1 MLKNKK
7 MLLRVWQRKTFWNAF
22 FRESHWQVLSDFI
35 RQWGWWTMRTMR
47 TKKRQCDCSLS
58 MPRSVRHWEGCFQW
72 KPSYINRNK
81 HIIISF
87 MSLKNMV
94 FGPPQKSSCFKE
106 NTRKFALFKK
116 THVFWKCIFICIKKT
131 TPTPD
136 LSLTWQVWTSLEFVR
151 TSKGLHSKSVNR
163 PFSTQS
169 MAKKSRTH
177 FHSGL
182 MLLIMSCMTN
192 CLKNKVEIKG
202 ST

>member
-94 FGPPQKSSCFKE
+94 FGPPPEKLMFQGKHQKICTFQKNTCFLKMHFYLHKKNHANPRLVTYMTSLDKSGVCE
-106 NTRKFALFKK
+106 DFKK
-116 THVFWKCIFICIKKT
+116 TSFQI
-131 TPTPD
+131 
-136 LSLTWQVWTSLEFVR
+136 SE
-151 TSKGLHSKSVNR
+151 
-163 PFSTQS
+163 
-169 MAKKSRTH
+169 
-177 FHSGL
+177 
-182 MLLIMSCMTN
+182 
-192 CLKNKVEIKG
+192 
-202 ST
+202 